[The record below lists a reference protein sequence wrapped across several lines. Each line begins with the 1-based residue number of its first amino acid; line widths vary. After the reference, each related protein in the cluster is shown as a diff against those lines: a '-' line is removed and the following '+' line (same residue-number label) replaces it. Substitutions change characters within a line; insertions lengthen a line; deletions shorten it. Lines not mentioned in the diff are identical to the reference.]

1 MSIPPPRWPQPGEVT
16 SSGGE
21 GCQTLGLHQ
30 CQLCG
35 CKLDQSFFFFFLLS
49 FFQLLLWFCFC
60 HYESNMNPVFTII
73 QPSERNVNLVSIWKI
88 RNIYLQCYLQIPVIS
103 AMIGGL
109 PELVVNLYSIDCSLP
124 INICSSL
131 SGLQP
136 TQSLYSSPRSSQV
149 HLRGLLEDGV
159 GAEHWNHYHD
169 HQPGGKRQSRSYWT
183 FRRDENGE
191 NDLLTDD
198 WISSHVPV
206 VLFPPRGNVTSTG
219 RQRTASSTATSWWRW
234 KAPKCTPATHCGVSL

>member
-1 MSIPPPRWPQPGEVT
+1 MYI
-16 SSGGE
+16 
-21 GCQTLGLHQ
+21 
-30 CQLCG
+30 
-35 CKLDQSFFFFFLLS
+35 
-49 FFQLLLWFCFC
+49 
-60 HYESNMNPVFTII
+60 Y
-73 QPSERNVNLVSIWKI
+73 NVC
-88 RNIYLQCYLQIPVIS
+88 LQCYLQIPVIS
-103 AMIGGL
+103 AMIWGL

-124 INICSSL
+124 VNICSSL

-183 FRRDENGE
+183 ICRDENGK
-191 NDLLTDD
+191 NDLVTDD

-206 VLFPPRGNVTSTG
+206 VLPPRGNVTSTG